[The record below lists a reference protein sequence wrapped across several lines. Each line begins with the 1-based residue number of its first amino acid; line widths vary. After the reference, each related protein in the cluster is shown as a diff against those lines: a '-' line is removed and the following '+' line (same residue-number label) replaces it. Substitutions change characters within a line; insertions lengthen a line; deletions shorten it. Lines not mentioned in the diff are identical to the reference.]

1 MLITT
6 RQKHN
11 YYIIQI
17 LVHLRHDNIFFSNY
31 NIMFVN
37 LKKMC
42 TPATV
47 YFAISITTL
56 VAMILL
62 NWGNRN
68 KLCMGEFECPVDNI
82 YVIYVVKL
90 AYLLFVTIIL
100 DSLCKNGYASISWF
114 LVFFPVLFYFLALG
128 MFMIKQN
135 STVIVIQ

>member
-42 TPATV
+42 TPAMV
-47 YFAISITTL
+47 YFLVSITTL
-56 VAMILL
+56 LAMILL

>member
-1 MLITT
+1 ML
-6 RQKHN
+6 
-11 YYIIQI
+11 
-17 LVHLRHDNIFFSNY
+17 
-31 NIMFVN
+31 VN

-42 TPATV
+42 TPAMV
-47 YFAISITTL
+47 YFLVSITTL
-56 VAMILL
+56 LAMILL

-90 AYLLFVTIIL
+90 AYLLFITIIL

-114 LVFFPVLFYFLALG
+114 LVFFPILFYFLALG

-135 STVIVIQ
+135 STVTVIQ